1 LPFCQ
6 SAAEYDFN
14 KTLSWYIFCEGT
26 ASGWFGH
33 TEFAML
39 NESKTSL
46 THAKETVTA
55 QGN

>member
-1 LPFCQ
+1 MISIKLLHGIF
-6 SAAEYDFN
+6 F
-14 KTLSWYIFCEGT
+14 FCEGSS
-26 ASGWFGH
+26 SGWFGH

-55 QGN
+55 QRN